1 MRPQVLQGGVRGQV
15 RKVWDCTRI
24 TGDFQP
30 GKTIQMVVYEGTRK
44 LRAGIRWSDLD
55 RLTAIGC

>member
-15 RKVWDCTRI
+15 RKVWGCTRI

-30 GKTIQMVVYEGTRK
+30 GKTIQMVVYEGTR
-44 LRAGIRWSDLD
+44 
-55 RLTAIGC
+55 